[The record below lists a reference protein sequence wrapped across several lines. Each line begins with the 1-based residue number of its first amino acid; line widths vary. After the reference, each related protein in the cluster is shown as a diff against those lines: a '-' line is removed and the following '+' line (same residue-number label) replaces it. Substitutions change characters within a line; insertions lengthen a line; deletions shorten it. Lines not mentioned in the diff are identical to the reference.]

1 MLASFSK
8 ADIGVQFY
16 DVGQSAGTM
25 AVIYCIVNS
34 FVVMFLLGRFWV
46 LSKSKWHKHLGSES
60 EWASNTQSAKSSGR
74 GQKVRAQLDNESL
87 ITTETGTMMSKIDGE
102 MRPPAY
108 LILDTEIFYQFCDK
122 RDQGKLLEQNATAN
136 QAPAYQEVPEFGSE
150 GATGQGKPVVE
161 QEPSADFEE
170 VDVRN

>member
-87 ITTETGTMMSKIDGE
+87 ITTETGTMSKIDGE

-122 RDQGKLLEQNATAN
+122 SDQGRLEQNAA
-136 QAPAYQEVPEFGSE
+136 ASKASSF
-150 GATGQGKPVVE
+150 
-161 QEPSADFEE
+161 
-170 VDVRN
+170 